1 MAKQTSE
8 LDAMQNKIFTSY
20 FSARYFEDEEV
31 LNRVPGLFL
40 FLGGIFAI
48 MQFIALLLL
57 RPPSRQELK
66 EIVVLYES
74 LS

>member
-1 MAKQTSE
+1 
-8 LDAMQNKIFTSY
+8 MQCKIKY
-20 FSARYFEDEEV
+20 LLHIFSARYFEDEEV

-48 MQFIALLLL
+48 MQFIAFLLL

-74 LS
+74 IS